1 MKTDPTIWLVARA
14 SGLVA
19 YALITASV
27 LAGLMLKTRPFG
39 RLVRAVT
46 AMEIHRSLSFLG
58 LAAIGAHGVALVL
71 DRSVDIRLADLLIP
85 GTSPYRPVWTAL
97 GVVAAEL
104 TALVIVSFPLRRRIG
119 MRVWRKLHWATYGVF
134 ALATAHGIAAG
145 TDTSQPW
152 VRTMYIGAIAAVAA
166 ATVWRAL
173 TVPAAAPRPAAA
185 SAPRADA
192 ARAPSP
198 VPESTRA

>member
-1 MKTDPTIWLVARA
+1 MTNDPTIWLVARA

-19 YALITASV
+19 YGLMTASV

-71 DRSVDIRLADLLIP
+71 DRSVNIRIADLLIP

-104 TALVIVSFPLRRRIG
+104 TALIIVSFPLRRRLG
-119 MRVWRKLHWATYGVF
+119 MRAWRRLHWATYGVF
-134 ALATAHGIAAG
+134 ALSTVHGIATG

-166 ATVWRAL
+166 ATTWRAL
-173 TVPAAAPRPAAA
+173 TASPAPRRVAPPA
-185 SAPRADA
+185 RADG
-192 ARAPSP
+192 ARPPVP

>member
-1 MKTDPTIWLVARA
+1 MTNDPTIWLVARA

-19 YALITASV
+19 YGLMTASV

-71 DRSVDIRLADLLIP
+71 DRSVNIRIADLLIP

-104 TALVIVSFPLRRRIG
+104 TALIIVSFPLRRRLG
-119 MRVWRKLHWATYGVF
+119 MRAWRRLHWATYGVF
-134 ALATAHGIAAG
+134 ALATVHGIATG

-166 ATVWRAL
+166 ATTWRAL
-173 TVPAAAPRPAAA
+173 TTSPAPRPVATPA
-185 SAPRADA
+185 RADG
-192 ARAPSP
+192 ARPPVP

>member
-58 LAAIGAHGVALVL
+58 LAAIAAHGVALAL

-104 TALVIVSFPLRRRIG
+104 TALIIVSFPLRRRIG

-134 ALATAHGIAAG
+134 ALATVHGIATG

-166 ATVWRAL
+166 ATAWRAL
-173 TVPAAAPRPAAA
+173 TVPAAAT
-185 SAPRADA
+185 APRAVA